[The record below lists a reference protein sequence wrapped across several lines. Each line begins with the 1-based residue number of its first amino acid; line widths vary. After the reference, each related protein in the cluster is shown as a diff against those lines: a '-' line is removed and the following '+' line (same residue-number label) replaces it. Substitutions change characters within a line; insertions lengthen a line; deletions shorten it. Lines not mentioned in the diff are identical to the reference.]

1 MSLLATNKIDIFS
14 LYRLDMEFND
24 LDLFEEYDI
33 ETIKN
38 FLEARTTILLYI
50 VNKINLMSDQK
61 QFKVKMN
68 QAVTF
73 DSGYLSTAL

>member
-1 MSLLATNKIDIFS
+1 MATNKIDIFS

>member
-1 MSLLATNKIDIFS
+1 MSLLASNKIDIFS
-14 LYRLDMEFND
+14 LYRVDMEFND

-38 FLEARTTILLYI
+38 FVEARTTILLYI
-50 VNKINLMSDQK
+50 VNKINLMSDKK
-61 QFKVKMN
+61 QFKVKMS